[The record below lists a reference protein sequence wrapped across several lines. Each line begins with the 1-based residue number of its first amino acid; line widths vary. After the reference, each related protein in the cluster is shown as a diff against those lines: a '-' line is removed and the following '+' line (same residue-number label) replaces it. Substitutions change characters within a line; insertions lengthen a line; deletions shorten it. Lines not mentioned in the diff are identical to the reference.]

1 MKRLLALSISFFTL
15 LALLLSSIH
24 MVIFNPS
31 YFEKKFTQN
40 NTSEVVGVSESD
52 LYQANQ
58 ILLEYIVDKRDNMDF
73 NIVVNGFE
81 ESYFNQREKDHMVDV
96 KALYV
101 NSVMVRNS
109 AYSIAFFSFI
119 LLFFVYKTKS
129 LIVYRRGLYEAL
141 ALMGS
146 FIAAIAF
153 YAMIDFDAFW
163 TSFHQVFFTNDLWL
177 LNPFTDR
184 MIMMYTLD
192 FFYGMVFN
200 IFILIALSFIGY
212 SIMLHLDLIKGK
224 LKK

>member
-58 ILLEYIVDKRDNMDF
+58 ILLEYVVDKRDNMDF

-101 NSVMVRNS
+101 NSVTVRNS
-109 AYSIAFFSFI
+109 AYSVAFFSFM

-129 LIVYRRGLYEAL
+129 FNVYRRGLYEAL

>member
-58 ILLEYIVDKRDNMDF
+58 ILFEYVVDKRDNMDF

-101 NSVMVRNS
+101 NSVTVRNS
-109 AYSIAFFSFI
+109 AYSVAFFSFM

-129 LIVYRRGLYEAL
+129 FNVYRRGLYEAL
-141 ALMGS
+141 TLMGS